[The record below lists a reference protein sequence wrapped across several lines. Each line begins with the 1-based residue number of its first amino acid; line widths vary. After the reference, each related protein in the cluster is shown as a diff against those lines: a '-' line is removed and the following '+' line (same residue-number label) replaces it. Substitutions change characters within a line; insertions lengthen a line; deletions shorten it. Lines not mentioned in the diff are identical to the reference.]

1 MISLRGVVFEAGI
14 EVGNQT
20 LLDCDLLNGDGQA
33 TGIRRTGTFFYF
45 FLSAV
50 AKTWTIIHHCPGPD
64 GGGLLSIIG
73 IHYSG
78 SSTQTEGPEEPMRSY
93 CHRRRAAPRSAAAAI
108 PAQVLDPEGHR
119 RMAGRCRRND
129 R

>member
-33 TGIRRTGTFFYF
+33 TGIRNQHFFYF
-45 FLSAV
+45 FLSARQRHGPLS
-50 AKTWTIIHHCPGPD
+50 TIAPGPY

-78 SSTQTEGPEEPMRSY
+78 SSTRTEGPEEPMRSY

-119 RMAGRCRRND
+119 
-129 R
+129 